1 MRVNLDE
8 EQRLDIP
15 MGPMIDCVF
24 LLLLYFM
31 AASQIR
37 SQELYLGLHL
47 PSSAVSEQKK
57 ALPAELTISILDS
70 GDILCNQ
77 LPVGGTGDRNLQAL
91 RNKLTKVID
100 LFGEEQPVVVHPQP
114 QVRHQ
119 RIIDVLNACAASGV
133 KNLSF
138 FANQQF

>member
-1 MRVNLDE
+1 VRVSLDE
-8 EQRLDIP
+8 DQKLDIP

-31 AASQIR
+31 VASQIKI
-37 SQELYLGLHL
+37 QEIYLGMNL

-57 ALPAELTISILDS
+57 ALPAELTIAILDS
-70 GDILCNQ
+70 GDVLCNQ
-77 LPVGGTGDRNLQAL
+77 LPVGGTGDRDLEEL
-91 RNKLTKVID
+91 RVKLTKVIG
-100 LFGEEQPVVVHPQP
+100 LFGEDQPVVVHPQP

-138 FANQQF
+138 FANQ

>member
-1 MRVNLDE
+1 MRVSLDE
-8 EQRLDIP
+8 DQKLDIP

-31 AASQIR
+31 VASQIKI
-37 SQELYLGLHL
+37 QEIYLGMNL

-57 ALPAELTISILDS
+57 ALPAELTIAILDS
-70 GDILCNQ
+70 GDVLCNQ
-77 LPVGGTGDRNLQAL
+77 LPVGGTGDRDLEEL
-91 RNKLTKVID
+91 RVKLTKVIG
-100 LFGEEQPVVVHPQP
+100 LFGEDQPVVVHPQP

-138 FANQQF
+138 FANQ

>member
-8 EQRLDIP
+8 DQKLDIP

-31 AASQIR
+31 VASQIR
-37 SQELYLGLHL
+37 IQEIYLGMNL

-57 ALPAELTISILDS
+57 ALPAELTIAILDS
-70 GDILCNQ
+70 GNVLCNQ
-77 LPVGGTGDRNLQAL
+77 LPVGGTGDRDLQDL
-91 RNKLTKVID
+91 RNKLSKVID
-100 LFGEEQPVVVHPQP
+100 LFGEDQPVVVHPQP

-138 FANQQF
+138 FANQ

>member
-8 EQRLDIP
+8 DQKLDIP

-31 AASQIR
+31 VASQIR
-37 SQELYLGLHL
+37 IQEIYLGMNL

-57 ALPAELTISILDS
+57 ALPAELTIAILDS
-70 GDILCNQ
+70 GNVLCNQ
-77 LPVGGTGDRNLQAL
+77 LPVGGTGDRDLQDL
-91 RNKLTKVID
+91 RSKLSKVID
-100 LFGEEQPVVVHPQP
+100 LFGEDQPVVVHPQP

-138 FANQQF
+138 FANQ

>member
-1 MRVNLDE
+1 VNLDE
-8 EQRLDIP
+8 DQKLDIP

-31 AASQIR
+31 VASQIKI
-37 SQELYLGLHL
+37 QEIYLGMNL

-57 ALPAELTISILDS
+57 ALPAELTISILET
-70 GDILCNQ
+70 GDVLCNQ
-77 LPVGGTGDRNLQAL
+77 LPVGGTGDRDLQEL
-91 RNKLTKVID
+91 RSKLTKVID
-100 LFGEEQPVVVHPQP
+100 LFGDDQPVVVHPQP

-138 FANQQF
+138 FANQ

>member
-8 EQRLDIP
+8 DQKLDIP

-31 AASQIR
+31 VASQIR
-37 SQELYLGLHL
+37 IQEIYLGMNL

-57 ALPAELTISILDS
+57 ALPAELTIAILDS
-70 GDILCNQ
+70 GNVLCNQ
-77 LPVGGTGDRNLQAL
+77 LPVGGTDDRNLQDL
-91 RNKLTKVID
+91 RSKLSKVID
-100 LFGEEQPVVVHPQP
+100 LFGEDQPVVVHPQP

-138 FANQQF
+138 FANQ